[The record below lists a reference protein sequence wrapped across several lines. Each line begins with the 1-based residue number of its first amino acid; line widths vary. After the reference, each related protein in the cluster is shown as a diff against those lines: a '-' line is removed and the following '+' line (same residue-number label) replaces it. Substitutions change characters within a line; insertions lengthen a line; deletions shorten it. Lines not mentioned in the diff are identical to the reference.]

1 MNLESDKER
10 EQDSTRAYFGEIST
24 PLLTAAQ
31 ERDLAQ
37 RIEQG
42 DAAAKLQLIN
52 ANLRLVI
59 HMAKKYHQESN
70 HLALLD
76 LIQEGNI
83 GLIKAAERYDYR
95 RGRFSTYA
103 SWWIRQAITRGIAEK
118 NRTIEIPVYLVE
130 MINKIGKLQL
140 KLEQELGREATI
152 EELAVAAGIAPE
164 RLQDLRRIA
173 STPMSLDIA
182 NEEGGDLGDLL
193 EDRSRHQVEI
203 AERSDLRAGINE
215 MLNRLNERERQVIR
229 LRYGLDNESD
239 GRTLE
244 EVSKYFGVTRERI
257 RQIEARALRK
267 LKGLGGQLKDFL

>member
-152 EELAVAAGIAPE
+152 EAAAFFAGAFLASGLARGFAAALATAFFAGAFFFAAFGASSSPSAGAGATFSFFGRGPIEGFA
-164 RLQDLRRIA
+164 LSVRISVMR
-173 STPMSLDIA
+173 STVIS
-182 NEEGGDLGDLL
+182 
-193 EDRSRHQVEI
+193 SR
-203 AERSDLRAGINE
+203 
-215 MLNRLNERERQVIR
+215 
-229 LRYGLDNESD
+229 
-239 GRTLE
+239 
-244 EVSKYFGVTRERI
+244 
-257 RQIEARALRK
+257 
-267 LKGLGGQLKDFL
+267 